1 MSTTTQ
7 APGDVAK
14 AIFDGVARRDP
25 DAVVA
30 FNAEDCVD
38 HFVALGAFH
47 GREAVRALFVE
58 LFAAFPDFTMSVDR
72 IVGDD
77 TTAAVQW
84 RAVGTFSGGPF
95 RGVAATG
102 RPVAI
107 SGCDVMEITD
117 GVLHRNTI
125 YYDGASF
132 ARQIGLLPPEGSA
145 VDRTMLRAFNLKTRL
160 RRRR

>member
-1 MSTTTQ
+1 MPTTTQ
-7 APGDVAK
+7 APADIAR
-14 AIFDGVARRDP
+14 AIFDAVARRDA

-38 HFVALGAFH
+38 HFVALGFFH
-47 GREAVRALFVE
+47 GRAAVRELFVE

-72 IVGDD
+72 IVGDE

-84 RAVGTFSGGPF
+84 RAVGTFTGAPF
-95 RGVAATG
+95 RGIAATG

-117 GVLHRNTI
+117 GVMRRNTI

-145 VDRTMLRAFNLKTRL
+145 ADRAMLRAFNVKSRL